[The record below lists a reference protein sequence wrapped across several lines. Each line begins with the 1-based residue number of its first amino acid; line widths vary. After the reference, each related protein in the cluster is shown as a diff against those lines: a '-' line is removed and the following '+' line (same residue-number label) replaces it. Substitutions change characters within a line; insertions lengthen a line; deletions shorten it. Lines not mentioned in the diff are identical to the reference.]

1 MVETIAFF
9 QKGMLSVVWLSLP
22 PLAVAVVAGVVVSL
36 LQAVLSVQDQSLPF
50 AVKLIAV
57 GLTLAIMG
65 RWMGVELLTLGQAA
79 IDSVALITHRVP
91 VR

>member
-9 QKGMLSVVWLSLP
+9 QKGMLAVLWLSLP
-22 PLAVAVVAGVVVSL
+22 PLIVAVVVGIMVSL

-50 AVKLIAV
+50 AVKLLAV
-57 GLTLAIMG
+57 GITLAVMG

-79 IDSVALITHRVP
+79 IDSVASITHRVP
-91 VR
+91 LR